1 MREARLKL
9 RPVRLPLFVRIAAG
23 YGLILVVM
31 LGIARRSDSPILFWE
46 FTRKGLAVTAM
57 SVSLAALYLWL
68 RYFVLA

>member
-1 MREARLKL
+1 
-9 RPVRLPLFVRIAAG
+9 
-23 YGLILVVM
+23 VM
-31 LGIARRSDSPILFWE
+31 LGIARRSDSPISFWE